1 MRTPGRH
8 VSAWGRGAQQC
19 EWGAQVLE
27 QVNFVI
33 EGIAH
38 MCSCFLLF
46 FRGFTSVK
54 THKRCFFWM
63 HFNQNTQ
70 QIYMRFGGYLTI
82 FEILS
87 PPSLSTWMDV
97 QNCTSWNMNNM
108 VPQLKI
114 NKNVRNVVKKLHQLS
129 ARKFRVFFIIV
140 YLGGFF

>member
-54 THKRCFFWM
+54 THKRCFFGCTLIKT
-63 HFNQNTQ
+63 HSRY
-70 QIYMRFGGYLTI
+70 IYAIWRVPHNLRNI
-82 FEILS
+82 KS
-87 PPSLSTWMDV
+87 PLPLFMDG
-97 QNCTSWNMNNM
+97 CA
-108 VPQLKI
+108 
-114 NKNVRNVVKKLHQLS
+114 KLYIMKHEQFS
-129 ARKFRVFFIIV
+129 ASA
-140 YLGGFF
+140 

>member
-46 FRGFTSVK
+46 FRGFTS
-54 THKRCFFWM
+54 
-63 HFNQNTQ
+63 
-70 QIYMRFGGYLTI
+70 
-82 FEILS
+82 
-87 PPSLSTWMDV
+87 
-97 QNCTSWNMNNM
+97 
-108 VPQLKI
+108 
-114 NKNVRNVVKKLHQLS
+114 
-129 ARKFRVFFIIV
+129 
-140 YLGGFF
+140 

>member
-46 FRGFTSVK
+46 FSWIHQLKHTKGVFSWIT
-54 THKRCFFWM
+54 TCMHM

-97 QNCTSWNMNNM
+97 QNCT
-108 VPQLKI
+108 P
-114 NKNVRNVVKKLHQLS
+114 
-129 ARKFRVFFIIV
+129 
-140 YLGGFF
+140 